1 MSFIEYDNYK
11 KKYENSMN
19 NYSVFYEKIK
29 VTSTHVIFAG
39 NKQRDRR
46 KLRLSRLKAE
56 SGV

>member
-29 VTSTHVIFAG
+29 VTSTHAYICR
-39 NKQRDRR
+39 KQTKRQ
-46 KLRLSRLKAE
+46 KKT
-56 SGV
+56 